1 MRTTLRRFLFSAAA
15 LCALALP
22 ATAQRFDRDEIWN
35 LAPAPD
41 TTFRKLFFL
50 PQFGMGFHNATDL
63 ECLEGGNCKPFQGGD
78 GSFMSFAV
86 GVEQRWRE
94 NIDLVG
100 MLSFNI
106 WDASMMV
113 TDGSARV
120 RMPDGSVANIIRE
133 LTMQAKGMT
142 LGLTVG
148 GMYRMGALGFTLGP
162 TFEFALGPK
171 WSQDGRILSPDN
183 IRYPNGLSSSEI
195 VPEQA
200 IPNAAALRFGIS
212 STVGYDL
219 AVSDKISIAPSLTFQ
234 FMPSAI
240 QSGASWSDMR
250 LIGGINIR
258 YESND
263 VPDTAERVREYRT
276 IDTVLASR
284 QGDRN
289 ATFLV
294 AGVAS
299 TVADTVSK
307 GLLRQITSRMR
318 RTDTLLTLELNY
330 DERVAEERRVE
341 AVKLETARKRGAE
354 ARAAQVRAAAA
365 KAAEERRPKVMINVG
380 GKKMALRAKPKV
392 RKKDANGNDTDEF
405 YEETFYID
413 ENGDTVDLL
422 NRDIAEELQ
431 IRLTSEKQEL
441 TFMVLPSVFFDSA
454 TSAIPS
460 RYRQLMITDAYT
472 PGTNMADQHLVNL
485 DILNIFAHR
494 IKNGTVSM
502 IIRGYADETSEDASC
517 VIAKARAQN
526 VANYFTNV
534 WKIDPSRIRI
544 EVGSG
549 NCAPNPASSGATAR
563 GRQENR
569 RVEFFTD
576 DYEYFKPVQ
585 DQKVL
590 VKPEWDFTAANIS
603 ISDEQ
608 DPIVSWMTSF
618 RQGDRV
624 FKINRGQGVFT
635 NTAIAL
641 DDSTLRTLSPEAVI
655 VSMKVFT
662 QSGDSMETDMEI
674 PVGQFKKDIKF
685 SSLSLAMF
693 SVRSTELGKRD
704 LELLK
709 TFASRLDA
717 GDRVAVIGYA
727 DDLGDAAKN
736 QQLSLGRANTVA
748 DQLRILRPDCVVTRV
763 EGMGS
768 SRFPIGVSSYD
779 TPEQRFMSRTVQIVL
794 EKD

>member
-1 MRTTLRRFLFSAAA
+1 MMNRLPKTLLVAAFFVA
-15 LCALALP
+15 ACLP
-22 ATAQRFDRDEIWN
+22 SIAQRFDPDSVWN
-35 LAPAPD
+35 LVPPSD
-41 TTFRKLFFL
+41 TTFRKLLFL
-50 PQFGMGFHNATDL
+50 PQYGVGIHQATGL
-63 ECLEGGNCKPFQGGD
+63 ECLEGGNCKPFEGGS
-78 GSFMSFAV
+78 GSFMSIAV
-86 GVEQRWRE
+86 GMEQKMTE
-94 NIDLVG
+94 DIDIVG
-100 MLSFNI
+100 TLGLNI
-106 WDASMMV
+106 WDASMLI

-120 RMPDGSVANIIRE
+120 RMPDGSVANMVRE
-133 LTMQAKGMT
+133 LTMNANGMA
-142 LGLTVG
+142 LGLIVG
-148 GMYRMGALGFTLGP
+148 AKYNLGALSFVLGP
-162 TFEFALGPK
+162 NIEFALGPK
-171 WSQDGRILSPDN
+171 WSQDGRILEPSGV
-183 IRYPNGLSSSEI
+183 RYPNGLSSTTI

-200 IPNAAALRFGIS
+200 ISNAATLRFGLAT
-212 STVGYDL
+212 TVGYDV
-219 AVSDKISIAPSLTFQ
+219 AVTDKISIAPSVSFH
-234 FMPSAI
+234 FMPTAI
-240 QSGASWSDMR
+240 RSGSSWSDMR
-250 LIGGINIR
+250 VMGGIAVR
-258 YESND
+258 YESNA
-263 VPDTAERVREYRT
+263 VPDTVERVREYRS
-276 IDTVLASR
+276 IDTVIANR

-289 ATFLV
+289 ATFVV
-294 AGVAS
+294 AGVS
-299 TVADTVSK
+299 TTTTDTARK
-307 GLLRQITSRMR
+307 GLLHQITSRMR

-341 AVKLETARKRGAE
+341 QVKLETARRREAE
-354 ARAAQVRAAAA
+354 SRAAQVRAAAA

-380 GKKMALRAKPKV
+380 GKKMALRAKPKI
-392 RKKDANGNDTDEF
+392 RKKDANGNETDEF
-405 YEETFYID
+405 YEETYYINED
-413 ENGDTVDLL
+413 GDTVDLL

-454 TSAIPS
+454 MSTVPR
-460 RYRQLMITDAYT
+460 RYRQLSSTEGYA
-472 PGTNMADQHLVNL
+472 PGANMADQHLVNL

-494 IKNGTVSM
+494 IKNGNVSM
-502 IIRGYADETSEDASC
+502 IVRGYSDETSEGASC
-517 VIAKARAQN
+517 AIARARAQS
-526 VANYFTNV
+526 VVDYFTGV
-534 WKIDPSRIRI
+534 WKIDPSRIKVEI
-544 EVGSG
+544 GSG

-590 VKPEWDFTAANIS
+590 VKPEWDFTAANIT

-618 RQGDRV
+618 RQGKRV
-624 FKINRGQGVFT
+624 FKVNRGDGVFT

-641 DDSTLRTLSPEAVI
+641 DDSTLRTLNPENVI

-704 LELLK
+704 QELLK

-727 DDLGDAAKN
+727 DDLGDAAMN
-736 QQLSLGRANTVA
+736 QQLSLGRAKTVA
-748 DQLRILRPDCVVTRV
+748 DRLRVLRPDCIVTRV

-768 SRFPIGVSSYD
+768 NSFPIGVSSYD

-794 EKD
+794 EKN